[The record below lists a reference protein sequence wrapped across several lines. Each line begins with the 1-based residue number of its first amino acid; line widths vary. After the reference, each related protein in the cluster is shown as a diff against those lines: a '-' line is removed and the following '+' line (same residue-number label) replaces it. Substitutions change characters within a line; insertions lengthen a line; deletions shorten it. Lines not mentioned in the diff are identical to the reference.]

1 MISLC
6 MPRSLCV
13 KPWSLFQKEMKAVW
27 AQVVSWCVYDK
38 PKNYVAHD
46 GFIPYIFDCWADPVV
61 HLLLLKSSM
70 VKLIGWWCP
79 DSRFPVAAA
88 DRPRRSRRSRMPR
101 DFTYISSWCKYT
113 LFFFNFLFWISGG
126 EDQCQDQFQIFQTN
140 FC

>member
-1 MISLC
+1 MSWY
-6 MPRSLCV
+6 LCV
-13 KPWSLFQKEMKAVW
+13 CHDLYALNHGVFFKRRWRLYGPKWLADVFMTNRKIMLHMMASFHTYLTVGPIRLFI
-27 AQVVSWCVYDK
+27 SFY
-38 PKNYVAHD
+38 
-46 GFIPYIFDCWADPVV
+46 
-61 HLLLLKSSM
+61 SM